1 MEKLSIVVPC
11 YNEEDGIPQLAEK
24 LPPLIEQLQKE
35 YVVELLFIDD
45 GSTDKTQDL
54 LRTFFGGFSYAT
66 IIPHEV
72 NKNLGAALR
81 TGFYHAT
88 GDYVAAL
95 DSDCTYDPFLLVE
108 MLRVLNEKN
117 VDIVTVS
124 PYHPLGTV
132 MNVPRYRLFL
142 SSTVCA
148 IYRFLLRSELHTF
161 TAMVRVYRREV
172 VKTIIIES
180 NTFMGVTELLAKALL
195 RGYKAAE
202 IPATLNSRAFGISKM
217 KTFRTIKDHLR
228 LIWKIVKLK
237 FGAAL

>member
-108 MLRVLNEKN
+108 MLHVLKEKN

-172 VKTIIIES
+172 VKTIII
-180 NTFMGVTELLAKALL
+180 
-195 RGYKAAE
+195 
-202 IPATLNSRAFGISKM
+202 
-217 KTFRTIKDHLR
+217 
-228 LIWKIVKLK
+228 
-237 FGAAL
+237 